1 MSATTGRDIGSAFLH
16 DALARYVA
24 IDSRNPAFT
33 DGATDEAALA
43 RAVRHDLEEAGLS
56 AETVS
61 AGPGRDS
68 VVARLPGTG
77 GGASLMLYAHLDTV
91 GVEGMERPFEPE
103 VRDGRL
109 YGRGAY
115 DMKAGLA
122 SCVAVA
128 RALAAAARFAG
139 GRLAGDVVVVAAADE
154 ETESA
159 GMQAVLRE
167 TRTDAAIVTE
177 PTDLEIC
184 LAHKG
189 FVWLRVT
196 THGRAAHGSR
206 FDEGVDANMRMGRFL
221 ALLEGLEREL
231 VERRPAHPLTGPPS
245 LHAATLRGGTG
256 PSTYADRCE
265 VRVERRTVPG
275 ERVEDVE
282 GELAAILDHLAVADP
297 TFRAS
302 CETLLHREPFEA
314 RADSPIVASLERA
327 WTSVVG
333 TAPRRSGATYWMDS
347 ALIAAAGIDTV
358 VFGPGGA
365 GAHAVEEWA
374 DLDTL
379 DRHAE
384 IMLAATRSFCAQPP
398 PNRSP

>member
-1 MSATTGRDIGSAFLH
+1 MTTRPTVDTAFLR
-16 DALARYVA
+16 DALARYVT

-33 DGATDEAALA
+33 GGATDESALA
-43 RAVRHDLEEAGLS
+43 ATVRKDLEEAGLS
-56 AETVS
+56 AEIVS

-68 VVARLPGTG
+68 VVARLPGSG
-77 GGASLMLYAHLDTV
+77 GGRSLMLYAHLDTV
-91 GVEGMERPFEPE
+91 GVEGMERPFQPE

-128 RALAAAARFAG
+128 RALATGARLPG
-139 GRLAGDVVVVAAADE
+139 GRLAGDVAVVAAADE

-189 FVWLRVT
+189 FAWVRVT

-206 FDEGVDANMRMGRFL
+206 FEEGVDANLRMGRLL
-221 ALLEGLEREL
+221 ARLEALEREL
-231 VERRPAHPLTGPPS
+231 VQRRPTHPLTGPPS

-265 VRVERRTVPG
+265 VTVERRTVPG

-282 GELAAILDHLAVADP
+282 GELAAILDELTAADP

-302 CETLLHREPFEA
+302 SEMLLYREPFEA
-314 RADSPIVASLERA
+314 RADSPIVTSLERA
-327 WTSVVG
+327 WTSVEG
-333 TAPRRSGATYWMDS
+333 AAPRRSGASYWMDA

-365 GAHAVEEWA
+365 GAHAAEEWA

-384 IMLAATRSFCAQPP
+384 IMLAAAGGFCAQPP